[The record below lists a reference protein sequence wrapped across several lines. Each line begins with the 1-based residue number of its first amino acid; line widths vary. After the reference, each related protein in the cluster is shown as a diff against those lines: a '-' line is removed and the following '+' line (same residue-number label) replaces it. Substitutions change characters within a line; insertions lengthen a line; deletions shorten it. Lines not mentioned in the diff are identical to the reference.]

1 MVSSVLILFIVCRIE
16 QHTALEKLADIGL

>member
-16 QHTALEKLADIGL
+16 QHTPLEKLADIGL